1 MGEYESFDKYM
12 NNNYISLLNQ
22 FNNLYINKNIQ
33 LKIILLNLIKKKHDR
48 SESDIKDIIK
58 YYYNI

>member
-33 LKIILLNLIKKKHDR
+33 LKIILLNLIKKTW
-48 SESDIKDIIK
+48 
-58 YYYNI
+58 